1 MPTYE
6 YVCRACGHEFEE
18 FQRMSDAPVK
28 ICPKCEES
36 AVDRLI
42 STGGGILFKGTGFYA
57 TDYRKDGPPK
67 DSKDSGDSRDSDR
80 SSGSSK
86 SGRDGSKTTDSGD
99 SGAKGAAPGTGGEKG
114 GSD

>member
-18 FQRMSDAPVK
+18 FQRMSDAPVEV
-28 ICPKCEES
+28 CPKCEEK

-42 STGGGILFKGTGFYA
+42 SIGGGIVFKGSGFYA
-57 TDYRKDGPPK
+57 TDYRKEAPPK
-67 DSKDSGDSRDSDR
+67 ESGEDK
-80 SSGSSK
+80 GS
-86 SGRDGSKTTDSGD
+86 GSKTSGD
-99 SGAKGAAPGTGGEKG
+99 GESATSGSGGSASKSPAGGADAPKKG